1 MNTKKICIVCPYP
14 EGVAPSQRL
23 KYEQYLP
30 YFRSNLWQVEIH
42 SFQSLKLWNIVYKK
56 GNLIHK
62 ILYTFLGYINR
73 IKLLFRL
80 RQFDVVYIHLWV
92 TPFGFAF
99 FEWLYCLVAKKVV
112 FDIDDLV
119 FIENTSAA
127 NYWLSKLKGKN
138 KPIYLMKKAHHVITT
153 TPFLVEFCKQYNA
166 NVTAIPPSLDGEIIF
181 LNKKQ
186 KQNNRIT
193 IGWSGS
199 HSTIKY
205 LELVESSIQTIAKKY
220 DIEFLVFGV
229 EKYHLDGVHTIC
241 IPWSAEME
249 NKVFNQIDIAIF
261 PLYEDLWSKG
271 KYGGKMIQYLAAG
284 LPMIISDANEI
295 ISSVIQNEHNGMIV
309 KNKNT
314 DWELAFEKL
323 ITSSELR
330 EKLAINA
337 RAKFEN
343 LFSIEANKNT
353 YLNILN
359 AVLEI

>member
-1 MNTKKICIVCPYP
+1 LNPKKICIVCPYP

-23 KYEQYLP
+23 KYEQYSP
-30 YFRSNLWQVEIH
+30 YFKKNHWQVEIH

-73 IKLLFRL
+73 IKLLFSL

-99 FEWLYCLVAKKVV
+99 FEWLYCLIAKKVV

-119 FIENTSAA
+119 FIDNTSTA
-127 NYWLSKLKGKN
+127 NSWISKLKGKN
-138 KPIYLMKKAHHVITT
+138 KPIYLMKKANHVITT
-153 TPFLVEFCKQYNA
+153 TPYLVEFCKKYNA

-181 LNKKQ
+181 PNKKQ
-186 KQNNRIT
+186 KQHNQII

-205 LELVESSIQTIAKKY
+205 LELVEAPIQNIGKKY
-220 DIEFLVFGV
+220 DIDFLVFGV
-229 EKYHLDGVHTIC
+229 EKYQLNGVKIIC
-241 IPWSAEME
+241 IPWNAQIE
-249 NKVFNQIDIAIF
+249 NDVFNQMDIAIF
-261 PLYEDLWSKG
+261 PLHEDLWSKG

-295 ISSVIQNEHNGMIV
+295 ISSVIQNEHDGIVV

-330 EKLAINA
+330 EKLSKNA
-337 RAKFEN
+337 RTKFN
-343 LFSIEANKNT
+343 NIFSIEANKNT

-359 AVLEI
+359 SVSEK